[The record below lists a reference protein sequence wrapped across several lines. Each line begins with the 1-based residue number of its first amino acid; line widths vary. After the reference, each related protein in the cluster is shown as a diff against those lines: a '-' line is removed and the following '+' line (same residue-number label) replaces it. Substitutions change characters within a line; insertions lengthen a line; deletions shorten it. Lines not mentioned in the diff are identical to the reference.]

1 MRKPSDRAIA
11 VTLAVLFAII
21 YVAAGAGEVT
31 SYDYYG
37 RLARAFIEGRWW
49 LTDAPAH
56 LNELLSCGDARWCVA
71 YPPMPAL
78 LGVPF
83 VLAGAGTALAQGLVS
98 QVAGG
103 ASAGLLYSGLR
114 ALGAPRPLALTG
126 TVLSA
131 LGTTLLYTSADGRA
145 WFAAHAV
152 AVLFLAAA
160 FREAARGGSPVVLG
174 ALIGCATLARLPVA
188 AAMPGL
194 ALLLA
199 RRSERSLWPSLAR
212 VVAGGAPFALAYLG
226 YDLLRWG
233 TLADAGYGRLAEGD
247 VFFDHGVF
255 SLLYLPRHLQA
266 IFLEPPELVPG
277 TWLFLKPH
285 YLGMSLF
292 LTTPAFLWLFAGL
305 RRLRRDATVAALALA
320 AGLALVPDVTHA
332 TVGFA
337 QFGYRFSLDAQP
349 MLVTLALAG
358 DALSATGWRRW
369 PSPLFVLATVL
380 AVAVNVYAL
389 AVVLHLGY
397 IQ

>member
-1 MRKPSDRAIA
+1 
-11 VTLAVLFAII
+11 
-21 YVAAGAGEVT
+21 
-31 SYDYYG
+31 
-37 RLARAFIEGRWW
+37 
-49 LTDAPAH
+49 
-56 LNELLSCGDARWCVA
+56 
-71 YPPMPAL
+71 
-78 LGVPF
+78 
-83 VLAGAGTALAQGLVS
+83 
-98 QVAGG
+98 
-103 ASAGLLYSGLR
+103 
-114 ALGAPRPLALTG
+114 
-126 TVLSA
+126 
-131 LGTTLLYTSADGRA
+131 
-145 WFAAHAV
+145 
-152 AVLFLAAA
+152 
-160 FREAARGGSPVVLG
+160 
-174 ALIGCATLARLPVA
+174 
-188 AAMPGL
+188 MPGL

-266 IFLEPPELVPG
+266 IFLESPELVPG

-397 IQ
+397 INDRPRPRALARGGARRSTSSDRPRRGARARARRPARGAPRARVHDGRDDVHGVGGTARHGRTGGVLRARCFADYPPGFLYLLWGSDRSSTARRSGSR